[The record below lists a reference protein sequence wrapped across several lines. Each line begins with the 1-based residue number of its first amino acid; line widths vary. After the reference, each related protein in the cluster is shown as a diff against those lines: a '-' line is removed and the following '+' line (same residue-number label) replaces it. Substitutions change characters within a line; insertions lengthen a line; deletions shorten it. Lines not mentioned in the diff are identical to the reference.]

1 MSDRNIRF
9 TITAVDRFSSTM
21 SRLGTSMASI
31 RASTSLMSNAM
42 TTSSTRM
49 SSSMT
54 GVAGA
59 AAVVS
64 EGLTRTS
71 RSAQTASRSGQ
82 SIMESMNKASGALK
96 ATGTAASVFGGI
108 MTLGIGS
115 VVKTT
120 ADFESAMSRVGALS
134 GATGKQLES
143 MTQTAEHLGATTAF
157 TATQAAEGMQ
167 FLAMAGYK
175 TNDIIAAMPGVLATA
190 AAGQLDLATTADI
203 TSNILTGFG
212 LKAKETARVADVL
225 AKTFTSSN
233 TSMEMIGYT
242 MKYVAPIASAAGQ
255 SLESVAAAAGIL
267 GDAGIQGT
275 QAGTSLR
282 RMLTR
287 LAAPPK
293 AAREELHDLGITI
306 EDAKGKMKPLA
317 QIIGELTEATKDMSE
332 ADRLAAVSRISGVE
346 ASSAMLA
353 LMKAGQGKIEAFTK
367 ELENSG
373 GTAEEIA
380 KKQLENL
387 KGQLIILKSALQGA
401 ALAIGNELLPAL
413 KVIASG
419 LQFLVDEFNKLPKPA
434 KTVIAVLSA
443 LLAVVATLIGPFLFF
458 VGMIPGII
466 EGFALMKLFA
476 LKLAPALL
484 PIVGVTAAVIAGLT
498 ALGAAIY
505 LTYKHFDTIKKKA
518 SEFATIAGQKVT
530 PVLKT
535 TSSLFKGIAETL
547 TGDFTKG
554 SIALHNLLPQSVA
567 NVIVKGLASIR
578 SGFEDVKK
586 AITDAFN
593 GDFSGLAQF
602 IPNIIGMLLGGI
614 PGLIVAGSKFLPA
627 IAQGI
632 EQNMPTILEKATE
645 IINSLVNG
653 VTTNLPRILQA
664 GLEMITGLL
673 EGFTQALPNIVEKV
687 IQVVDTIIQTL
698 TTMIPAILAAG
709 VLIITSL
716 IEGIVSALPT
726 IIETATTVLS
736 TLINTVVTLLPT
748 IIEAGI
754 QVLTSLI
761 SGLIQALPML
771 VEATIQLITMLIQT
785 IIQNLP
791 TIIEAGIKIL
801 TSLID
806 GIISILPQLI
816 EMAIYLIVAV
826 ATALIENLPKIIDAG
841 IKLLLALID
850 GIIKMLPTL
859 IEAAL
864 KLIVALAG
872 ALIQNLPRIIEAGI
886 RILLALID
894 GIIQI
899 LPQLLQMGLE
909 LVVKLGQT
917 ILDNKEELF
926 KAGAD
931 LIRGLWDGI
940 NSMKDWIGQ
949 KVGGFV
955 DSLTGNFKSLL
966 GIHSPSRVFRDEIG
980 KFLPMGLAVGIER
993 NIGAVR
999 AAADEM
1005 ANAAM
1010 VDMSGY
1016 SYSPDVAIAH
1026 STPSGLSS
1034 TLSSAVSGTID
1045 VNSRDDMIAAAIN
1058 RLEQSLDGMTIE
1070 MDGERVGQL
1079 VRPHVNEGNAVDALV
1094 RRYFD

>member
-59 AAVVS
+59 AAVAS

-82 SIMESMNKASGALK
+82 SVMNSMEKASGALK
-96 ATGTAASVFGGI
+96 AAGAAVTGFGGA
-108 MTLGIGS
+108 MALGLGMA
-115 VVKTT
+115 VKTT

-175 TNDIIAAMPGVLATA
+175 TNDIIAAMPGLLATA
-190 AAGQLDLATTADI
+190 AAGQTDLATTADI
-203 TSNILTGFG
+203 TSNILSGFG
-212 LKAKETARVADVL
+212 LQAEETARVADVL
-225 AKTFTSSN
+225 TKAFTNSN
-233 TSMEMIGYT
+233 TDLEMLGYT
-242 MKYVAPIASAAGQ
+242 MKYVAPIAHASGQ
-255 SLESVAAAAGIL
+255 SLESVAAAAGLL
-267 GDAGIQGT
+267 GNAGIQGT

-287 LAAPPK
+287 LAGPPK
-293 AAREELHDLGITI
+293 AAREELHDLGVTV
-306 EDAKGKMKPLA
+306 EDAKGNMKPLA
-317 QIIGELTEATKDMSE
+317 QIIGELAEATKDMGE
-332 ADRLAAVSRISGVE
+332 ADRLAAISRISGVE

-353 LMKAGQGKIEAFTK
+353 LMDAGQGKIEAFTK

-380 KKQLENL
+380 KKQLDNL
-387 KGQLIILKSALQGA
+387 KGQLIILKSALEGA
-401 ALAIGNELLPAL
+401 AIAIGTALLPAL
-413 KVIASG
+413 KLITKG
-419 LQFLVDEFNKLPKPA
+419 LQFLVDKFNSLPKPVKSTIA
-434 KTVIAVLSA
+434 ILGAMATVLA
-443 LLAVVATLIGPFLFF
+443 LVTGPLLIL
-458 VGMIPGII
+458 VGMLPGII
-466 EGFALMKLFA
+466 TGFGLIAEFGALV
-476 LKLAPALL
+476 APALL
-484 PIVGVTAAVIAGLT
+484 PIAGVTAAVIAGLT

-518 SEFATIAGQKVT
+518 SEFTAIAGQKVT

-535 TSSLFKGIAETL
+535 ISSLFKGIAETL
-547 TGDFTKG
+547 TGDFTQG

-578 SGFEDVKK
+578 SGFDDLKK

-593 GDFSGLAQF
+593 GDYSGIAEF
-602 IPNIIGMLLGGI
+602 IPNIIGILVGGI

-645 IINSLVNG
+645 IVNSLVNG
-653 VTTNLPRILQA
+653 VTANLPRILQA
-664 GLEMITGLL
+664 GLEMITELL

-687 IQVVDTIIQTL
+687 TQVVDTIIQTI
-698 TTMIPAILAAG
+698 TTMIPVILATG
-709 VLIITSL
+709 VMILTSL

-726 IIETATTVLS
+726 IIEAATTVLS
-736 TLINTVVTLLPT
+736 TLINTVVTLLPM

-754 QVLTSLI
+754 QILTSLI

-791 TIIEAGIKIL
+791 TIIEAGIQIL
-801 TSLID
+801 ISLIN
-806 GIISILPQLI
+806 GIVSILPKLI

-872 ALIQNLPRIIEAGI
+872 ALIQNLPRIIEAGV

-1016 SYSPDVAIAH
+1016 SYDPAVALNTGGVRSIRRSFEA
-1026 STPSGLSS
+1026 SMTAGLDSQKQQQPIIVENVLVVDS
-1034 TLSSAVSGTID
+1034 EELGRMTESAVSAEQGQKITIQNYMRGD
-1045 VNSRDDMIAAAIN
+1045 
-1058 RLEQSLDGMTIE
+1058 
-1070 MDGERVGQL
+1070 
-1079 VRPHVNEGNAVDALV
+1079 
-1094 RRYFD
+1094 

>member
-59 AAVVS
+59 AAVAS

-82 SIMESMNKASGALK
+82 SVMNSMEKASGALK
-96 ATGTAASVFGGI
+96 AAGVAVTGFGGA
-108 MTLGIGS
+108 MALGLGMA
-115 VVKTT
+115 VKTT

-134 GATGKQLES
+134 GATGKQLNS
-143 MTQTAEHLGATTAF
+143 LTQTAEHLGATTAF

-175 TNDIIAAMPGVLATA
+175 TNDIIAAMPGLLATA
-190 AAGQLDLATTADI
+190 AAGQTDLATTADI
-203 TSNILTGFG
+203 TSNILSGFG
-212 LKAKETARVADVL
+212 LQAKETARVADVL
-225 AKTFTSSN
+225 TKTFTNSN
-233 TSMEMIGYT
+233 TDLEMLGYT
-242 MKYVAPIASAAGQ
+242 MKYVAPIAHASGQ
-255 SLESVAAAAGIL
+255 SLESVAAAAGLL
-267 GDAGIQGT
+267 GNAGIQGT

-287 LAAPPK
+287 LAGPPK
-293 AAREELHDLGITI
+293 AAREELHDLGVTV
-306 EDAKGKMKPLA
+306 EDAKGNMKPLA
-317 QIIGELTEATKDMSE
+317 QIIGELAEATKDMGE
-332 ADRLAAVSRISGVE
+332 ADRLAAISRISGVE

-353 LMKAGQGKIEAFTK
+353 LMDAGQGKIEAFTK

-387 KGQLIILKSALQGA
+387 KGQLTYLKSALEGA
-401 ALAIGNELLPAL
+401 AIAIGTALLPAL
-413 KVIASG
+413 KLIVKA
-419 LQFLVDEFNKLPKPA
+419 LQFLVDTFNSLPQPVKS
-434 KTVIAVLSA
+434 AVAALSA
-443 LLAVVATLIGPFLFF
+443 LLAVAAVLIGPFLFF
-458 VGMIPGII
+458 VGMIPGIV

-484 PIVGVTAAVIAGLT
+484 PIVGASAAVIAGLT

-518 SEFATIAGQKVT
+518 SEFTAIAGQKVT

-535 TSSLFKGIAETL
+535 ISSLFKGIAETL
-547 TGDFTKG
+547 TGDFTQG
-554 SIALHNLLPQSVA
+554 SIAIHNLLPQSVA

-578 SGFEDVKK
+578 SGFDDLKK

-593 GDFSGLAQF
+593 GDYSGIAEF
-602 IPNIIGMLLGGI
+602 IPNIIGILVGGI

-645 IINSLVNG
+645 IVNSLVNG
-653 VTTNLPRILQA
+653 VTANLPRILQA

-687 IQVVDTIIQTL
+687 TQVVDTIIQTI
-698 TTMIPAILAAG
+698 TTMIPVILATG
-709 VLIITSL
+709 VMILTSL

-726 IIETATTVLS
+726 IIEAATTVLS
-736 TLINTVVTLLPT
+736 TLINTVVTLLPM

-754 QVLTSLI
+754 QILTSLI

-791 TIIEAGIKIL
+791 TIIEAGIQIL
-801 TSLID
+801 ISLIN
-806 GIISILPQLI
+806 GIVSILPKLI

-872 ALIQNLPRIIEAGI
+872 ALIQNLPRIIEAGV

-1010 VDMSGY
+1010 FDIQDY
-1016 SYSPDVAIAH
+1016 SY
-1026 STPSGLSS
+1026 
-1034 TLSSAVSGTID
+1034 D
-1045 VNSRDDMIAAAIN
+1045 VNVGYNRNNNPMNIPRDSYALGSSDGAPINITLNYSGSGSREDA
-1058 RLEQSLDGMTIE
+1058 EE
-1070 MDGERVGQL
+1070 MYSIIQRKF
-1079 VRPHVNEGNAVDALV
+1079 NEDFRIQQRISGVKGGV
-1094 RRYFD
+1094 

>member
-59 AAVVS
+59 AAVAS

-71 RSAQTASRSGQ
+71 RSAQTASRSGR
-82 SIMESMNKASGALK
+82 SVMESMDKASGALK
-96 ATGTAASVFGGI
+96 AAGVAVTGFGGA
-108 MTLGIGS
+108 MALGLGMA
-115 VVKTT
+115 VKTT

-134 GATGKQLES
+134 GATGKQLNS
-143 MTQTAEHLGATTAF
+143 LTQTAEHLGATTAF

-175 TNDIIAAMPGVLATA
+175 TNDIIAAMPGLLATA
-190 AAGQLDLATTADI
+190 AAGQTDLATTADI
-203 TSNILTGFG
+203 TSNILSGFG
-212 LKAKETARVADVL
+212 LQAEETARVADVL
-225 AKTFTSSN
+225 TKAFTNSN
-233 TSMEMIGYT
+233 TDLEMLGYT
-242 MKYVAPIASAAGQ
+242 MKYVAPIAHASGQ
-255 SLESVAAAAGIL
+255 SLESVAAAAGLL
-267 GDAGIQGT
+267 GNAGIQGT

-287 LAAPPK
+287 LAGPPK
-293 AAREELHDLGITI
+293 AAREELHDLGVTV
-306 EDAKGKMKPLA
+306 EDAKGNMKPLA
-317 QIIGELTEATKDMSE
+317 QIIGELAEATKDMGE
-332 ADRLAAVSRISGVE
+332 ADRLAAISRISGVE

-353 LMKAGQGKIEAFTK
+353 LMDAGQGKIEAFTK

-380 KKQLENL
+380 KKQLDNL
-387 KGQLIILKSALQGA
+387 KGQLIILKSALEGA
-401 ALAIGNELLPAL
+401 AIAIGTALLPAL
-413 KVIASG
+413 KLITKG
-419 LQFLVDEFNKLPKPA
+419 LQFLVDKFNSLPKPVKSTIA
-434 KTVIAVLSA
+434 ILGAMATVLA
-443 LLAVVATLIGPFLFF
+443 LVTGPLLIL
-458 VGMIPGII
+458 VGMLPGII
-466 EGFALMKLFA
+466 TGFGLIAEFGSLI
-476 LKLAPALL
+476 APALL

-505 LTYKHFDTIKKKA
+505 LTYKHFDTIKKKS
-518 SEFATIAGQKVT
+518 SEFTAIAGQKVT

-535 TSSLFKGIAETL
+535 ISSLFKGIAETL
-547 TGDFTKG
+547 TGDFTQG

-578 SGFEDVKK
+578 SGFDDLKK

-593 GDFSGLAQF
+593 GDYSGIAEF
-602 IPNIIGMLLGGI
+602 IPNIIGILVGGI

-645 IINSLVNG
+645 IVNSLVNG
-653 VTTNLPRILQA
+653 VTANLPRILQA
-664 GLEMITGLL
+664 GLEMITELL

-687 IQVVDTIIQTL
+687 TQVVDTIIQTI
-698 TTMIPAILAAG
+698 TTMIPVILATG
-709 VLIITSL
+709 VMILTSL

-726 IIETATTVLS
+726 IIEAATTVLS
-736 TLINTVVTLLPT
+736 TLINTVVTLLPM

-754 QVLTSLI
+754 QILTSLI

-791 TIIEAGIKIL
+791 TIIEAGIQIL
-801 TSLID
+801 ISLIN
-806 GIISILPQLI
+806 GIVSILPKLI

-872 ALIQNLPRIIEAGI
+872 ALIQNLPRIIEAGV

-1016 SYSPDVAIAH
+1016 SYDPAVALNTGGVRSIRRSFEA
-1026 STPSGLSS
+1026 SMTAGLDSQKQQQPIIVENVLVVDS
-1034 TLSSAVSGTID
+1034 EELGRMTESAVSAEQGQKITIQNYMRGD
-1045 VNSRDDMIAAAIN
+1045 
-1058 RLEQSLDGMTIE
+1058 
-1070 MDGERVGQL
+1070 
-1079 VRPHVNEGNAVDALV
+1079 
-1094 RRYFD
+1094 

>member
-59 AAVVS
+59 AAVAS

-108 MTLGIGS
+108 MTLGLGS

-167 FLAMAGYK
+167 YLAMAGYK
-175 TNDIIAAMPGVLATA
+175 TNEIIAAMPGLLATA
-190 AAGQLDLATTADI
+190 AAGQTDLATTADI
-203 TSNILTGFG
+203 TSNILSGFG
-212 LKAKETARVADVL
+212 LQAKETARVADVL
-225 AKTFTSSN
+225 TKTFTNSN
-233 TSMEMIGYT
+233 TDLEMLGYT
-242 MKYVAPIASAAGQ
+242 MKYVAPIAHASGQ
-255 SLESVAAAAGIL
+255 SLESVAAAAGLL
-267 GDAGIQGT
+267 GNAGIQGT

-287 LAAPPK
+287 LAGPPK
-293 AAREELHDLGITI
+293 AAREELHDLGVTV
-306 EDAKGKMKPLA
+306 EDAKGNMKPLA
-317 QIIGELTEATKDMSE
+317 QIIGELAEATKDMGE
-332 ADRLAAVSRISGVE
+332 ADRLAAISRISGVE
-346 ASSAMLA
+346 ASSAMLE
-353 LMKAGQGKIEAFTK
+353 LMKAGQGEIEKFTN

-484 PIVGVTAAVIAGLT
+484 PIVGTTAAVIAGLV

-518 SEFATIAGQKVT
+518 SDFAIIISQMLT
-530 PVLKT
+530 PAIKT
-535 TSSLFKGIAETL
+535 MSSLFKGVAETL

-602 IPNIIGMLLGGI
+602 IPNIIGILVGGI

-645 IINSLVNG
+645 IVNSLVNG

-673 EGFTQALPNIVEKV
+673 EGFTQALPNIVAQTTQ
-687 IQVVDTIIQTL
+687 IITTIIQTI
-698 TTMIPAILAAG
+698 TTMIPVILAAG
-709 VLIITSL
+709 VMILTSL

-726 IIETATTVLS
+726 IIEAATTVLS
-736 TLINTVVTLLPT
+736 TLINTVVTLLPM

-754 QVLTSLI
+754 QILTSLI
-761 SGLIQALPML
+761 SGLVEALPML
-771 VEATIQLITMLIQT
+771 VEAAIQLITMLIQT
-785 IIQNLP
+785 IIENLP
-791 TIIEAGIKIL
+791 MIIEAGIQIL
-801 TSLID
+801 ISLIN
-806 GIISILPQLI
+806 GIVSILPQLI

-850 GIIKMLPTL
+850 GLIQMLPTL
-859 IEAAL
+859 VEAAL

-872 ALIQNLPRIIEAGI
+872 ALIENLPKIIDAGV
-886 RILLALID
+886 RILLALIE

-899 LPQLLQMGLE
+899 LPQLLQIGLE
-909 LVVKLGQT
+909 LVMQLGQS
-917 ILDNKEELF
+917 ILDNKEEMF
-926 KAGAD
+926 SAGAD

-940 NSMKDWIGQ
+940 SSMKDWIGE
-949 KVGGFV
+949 KIGGFV
-955 DSLTGNFKSLL
+955 DGVTSNFKSLL

-993 NIGAVR
+993 NIGVVK
-999 AAADEM
+999 AAANEM

-1016 SYSPDVAIAH
+1016 SYSPDVALNTGGVRSIRRSFEA
-1026 STPSGLSS
+1026 SMTAGLDSQKQQQPIIVENVLVVDS
-1034 TLSSAVSGTID
+1034 EELGRMTENAVSAEQGQKITIQNYMRGD
-1045 VNSRDDMIAAAIN
+1045 
-1058 RLEQSLDGMTIE
+1058 
-1070 MDGERVGQL
+1070 
-1079 VRPHVNEGNAVDALV
+1079 
-1094 RRYFD
+1094 

>member
-1 MSDRNIRF
+1 
-9 TITAVDRFSSTM
+9 
-21 SRLGTSMASI
+21 MA
-31 RASTSLMSNAM
+31 
-42 TTSSTRM
+42 
-49 SSSMT
+49 
-54 GVAGA
+54 
-59 AAVVS
+59 
-64 EGLTRTS
+64 
-71 RSAQTASRSGQ
+71 
-82 SIMESMNKASGALK
+82 
-96 ATGTAASVFGGI
+96 
-108 MTLGIGS
+108 
-115 VVKTT
+115 VKTT

-175 TNDIIAAMPGVLATA
+175 TNDIIAAMPGLLATA
-190 AAGQLDLATTADI
+190 AAGQTDLATTADI
-203 TSNILTGFG
+203 TSNILSGFG
-212 LKAKETARVADVL
+212 LQAEETARVADVL
-225 AKTFTSSN
+225 TKAFTNSN
-233 TSMEMIGYT
+233 TDLEMLGYT
-242 MKYVAPIASAAGQ
+242 MKYVAPIAHASGQ
-255 SLESVAAAAGIL
+255 SLESVAAAAGLL
-267 GDAGIQGT
+267 GNAGIQGT

-287 LAAPPK
+287 LAGPPK
-293 AAREELHDLGITI
+293 AAREELHDLGVTV
-306 EDAKGKMKPLA
+306 EDAKGNMKPLA
-317 QIIGELTEATKDMSE
+317 QIIGELAEATKDMGE
-332 ADRLAAVSRISGVE
+332 ADRLAAISRISGVE

-353 LMKAGQGKIEAFTK
+353 LMDAGQGKIEAFTK

-380 KKQLENL
+380 KKQLDNL
-387 KGQLIILKSALQGA
+387 KGQLIILKSALEGA
-401 ALAIGNELLPAL
+401 AIAIGTALLPAL
-413 KVIASG
+413 KLITKG
-419 LQFLVDEFNKLPKPA
+419 LQFLVDKFNSLPKPVKSTIA
-434 KTVIAVLSA
+434 ILGAMATVLA
-443 LLAVVATLIGPFLFF
+443 LVTGPLLIL
-458 VGMIPGII
+458 VGMLPGII
-466 EGFALMKLFA
+466 TGFGLIAEFGALV
-476 LKLAPALL
+476 APALL
-484 PIVGVTAAVIAGLT
+484 PIAGVTAAVIAGLT

-518 SEFATIAGQKVT
+518 SEFTAIAGQKVT

-535 TSSLFKGIAETL
+535 ISSLFKGIAETL
-547 TGDFTKG
+547 TGDFTQG

-578 SGFEDVKK
+578 SGFDDLKK

-593 GDFSGLAQF
+593 GDYSGIAEF
-602 IPNIIGMLLGGI
+602 IPNIIGILVGGI

-645 IINSLVNG
+645 IVNSLVNG
-653 VTTNLPRILQA
+653 VTANLPRILQA
-664 GLEMITGLL
+664 GLEMITELL

-687 IQVVDTIIQTL
+687 TQVVDTIIQTI
-698 TTMIPAILAAG
+698 TTMIPVILATG
-709 VLIITSL
+709 VMILTSL

-726 IIETATTVLS
+726 IIEAATTVLS
-736 TLINTVVTLLPT
+736 TLINTVVTLLPM

-754 QVLTSLI
+754 QILTSLI

-791 TIIEAGIKIL
+791 TIIEAGIQIL
-801 TSLID
+801 ISLIN
-806 GIISILPQLI
+806 GIVSILPKLI

-872 ALIQNLPRIIEAGI
+872 ALIQNLPRIIEAGV

-1016 SYSPDVAIAH
+1016 SYDPAVALNTGGVRSIRRSFEA
-1026 STPSGLSS
+1026 SMTAGLDSQKQQQPIIVENVLVVDS
-1034 TLSSAVSGTID
+1034 EELGRMTESAVSAEQGQKITIQNYMRGD
-1045 VNSRDDMIAAAIN
+1045 
-1058 RLEQSLDGMTIE
+1058 
-1070 MDGERVGQL
+1070 
-1079 VRPHVNEGNAVDALV
+1079 
-1094 RRYFD
+1094 

>member
-59 AAVVS
+59 AAVAS

-82 SIMESMNKASGALK
+82 SVMNSMEKASGALK
-96 ATGTAASVFGGI
+96 AAGAAVTGFGGA
-108 MTLGIGS
+108 MALGLGMA
-115 VVKTT
+115 VKTT

-134 GATGKQLES
+134 GATGKQLNS
-143 MTQTAEHLGATTAF
+143 LTQTAEHLGATTAF

-175 TNDIIAAMPGVLATA
+175 TNDIIAAMPGLLATA
-190 AAGQLDLATTADI
+190 AAGQTDLATTADI
-203 TSNILTGFG
+203 TSNILSGFG
-212 LKAKETARVADVL
+212 LQAEETARVADVL
-225 AKTFTSSN
+225 TKAFTNSN
-233 TSMEMIGYT
+233 TDLEMLGYT
-242 MKYVAPIASAAGQ
+242 MKYVAPIAHASGQ
-255 SLESVAAAAGIL
+255 SLESVAAAAGLL
-267 GDAGIQGT
+267 GNAGIQGT

-287 LAAPPK
+287 LAGPPK
-293 AAREELHDLGITI
+293 AAREELHDLGVTV
-306 EDAKGKMKPLA
+306 EDAKGNMKPLA
-317 QIIGELTEATKDMSE
+317 QIIGELAEATKDMGE
-332 ADRLAAVSRISGVE
+332 ADRLAAISRISGVE

-353 LMKAGQGKIEAFTK
+353 LMDAGQGKIEAFTK

-380 KKQLENL
+380 KKQLDNL
-387 KGQLIILKSALQGA
+387 KGQLIILKSALEGA
-401 ALAIGNELLPAL
+401 AIAIGTALLPAL
-413 KVIASG
+413 KLIVKAI
-419 LQFLVDEFNKLPKPA
+419 QFLVDTFNSLPQPVKSA
-434 KTVIAVLSA
+434 IAIFGAMATVLA
-443 LLAVVATLIGPFLFF
+443 LVTGPLLIL
-458 VGMIPGII
+458 VGMLPGII
-466 EGFALMKLFA
+466 TGFGLIAEFGSLI
-476 LKLAPALL
+476 APALL

-535 TSSLFKGIAETL
+535 ISSLFKGIAETL
-547 TGDFTKG
+547 TGDFTQG

-645 IINSLVNG
+645 IVNSLVNG

-673 EGFTQALPNIVEKV
+673 EGFTQALPDIVEKV
-687 IQVVDTIIQTL
+687 TQVVDTIIQTI
-698 TTMIPAILAAG
+698 TTMIPVILAAG
-709 VLIITSL
+709 VMILTSL

-726 IIETATTVLS
+726 IIEAATTVLT
-736 TLINTVVTLLPT
+736 TLINTVVTLLPM

-754 QVLTSLI
+754 QILTSLI

-791 TIIEAGIKIL
+791 TIIEAGIQIL
-801 TSLID
+801 ISLIN
-806 GIISILPQLI
+806 GIVSILPQLI

-850 GIIKMLPTL
+850 GIIQMLPSL
-859 IEAAL
+859 VEAAL

-872 ALIQNLPRIIEAGI
+872 ALIQNLPRIIEAGV

-1016 SYSPDVAIAH
+1016 SYSPDVALNTGGVRSIRRSFEA
-1026 STPSGLSS
+1026 SMTAGLDSQKQQQPIIVENVLVVDS
-1034 TLSSAVSGTID
+1034 EELGRMTENAVSAEQGQKITIQNYMRGD
-1045 VNSRDDMIAAAIN
+1045 
-1058 RLEQSLDGMTIE
+1058 
-1070 MDGERVGQL
+1070 
-1079 VRPHVNEGNAVDALV
+1079 
-1094 RRYFD
+1094 

>member
-1 MSDRNIRF
+1 
-9 TITAVDRFSSTM
+9 
-21 SRLGTSMASI
+21 
-31 RASTSLMSNAM
+31 
-42 TTSSTRM
+42 
-49 SSSMT
+49 
-54 GVAGA
+54 
-59 AAVVS
+59 
-64 EGLTRTS
+64 
-71 RSAQTASRSGQ
+71 
-82 SIMESMNKASGALK
+82 
-96 ATGTAASVFGGI
+96 
-108 MTLGIGS
+108 MTLGLGS

-175 TNDIIAAMPGVLATA
+175 TNEIIAAMPGLLATA
-190 AAGQLDLATTADI
+190 AAGQTDLATTADI
-203 TSNILTGFG
+203 TSNILSGFG
-212 LKAKETARVADVL
+212 LQAKETARVADVL
-225 AKTFTSSN
+225 TKAFTNSN
-233 TSMEMIGYT
+233 TDLEMLGYT
-242 MKYVAPIASAAGQ
+242 MKYVAPIAHASGQ
-255 SLESVAAAAGIL
+255 SLESVAAAAGLL
-267 GDAGIQGT
+267 GNAGIQGT

-287 LAAPPK
+287 LAGPPK
-293 AAREELHDLGITI
+293 AAREELHDLGVTV
-306 EDAKGKMKPLA
+306 EDAKGNMKPLA
-317 QIIGELTEATKDMSE
+317 QIIGELAEATKDMGE
-332 ADRLAAVSRISGVE
+332 ADRLAAISRISGVE

-353 LMKAGQGKIEAFTK
+353 LMDAGQGKIEAFTK

-387 KGQLIILKSALQGA
+387 KGQLTYLKSALEGA
-401 ALAIGNELLPAL
+401 AIAIGTALLPAL
-413 KVIASG
+413 KLIVKA
-419 LQFLVDEFNKLPKPA
+419 LQFLVDTFNSLPQPVKS
-434 KTVIAVLSA
+434 AVAALSA
-443 LLAVVATLIGPFLFF
+443 LLAVAAVLIGPFLFF
-458 VGMIPGII
+458 VGMIPGIV

-484 PIVGVTAAVIAGLT
+484 PIVGASAAVIAGLT

-518 SEFATIAGQKVT
+518 SEFTTIAGQKVT

-535 TSSLFKGIAETL
+535 ISSLFKGIAETL
-547 TGDFTKG
+547 TGDFTQG

-578 SGFEDVKK
+578 SGFDDLKK

-593 GDFSGLAQF
+593 GDYSGIAEF
-602 IPNIIGMLLGGI
+602 IPNIIGILVGGI

-645 IINSLVNG
+645 IVNSLVNG
-653 VTTNLPRILQA
+653 VTANLPRILQA

-687 IQVVDTIIQTL
+687 TQVVDTIIQTI
-698 TTMIPAILAAG
+698 TTMIPVILAAG
-709 VLIITSL
+709 VMILTSL

-726 IIETATTVLS
+726 IIEAATTVLS

-754 QVLTSLI
+754 QILTSLI

-1016 SYSPDVAIAH
+1016 SYDPAVALNTGGVRSIRRSFEA
-1026 STPSGLSS
+1026 SMTAGLDSQKQQQPIIVENVLVVDS
-1034 TLSSAVSGTID
+1034 DELGRMTENAVSAEQGQKITIQNYMRGD
-1045 VNSRDDMIAAAIN
+1045 
-1058 RLEQSLDGMTIE
+1058 
-1070 MDGERVGQL
+1070 
-1079 VRPHVNEGNAVDALV
+1079 
-1094 RRYFD
+1094 

>member
-1 MSDRNIRF
+1 
-9 TITAVDRFSSTM
+9 
-21 SRLGTSMASI
+21 
-31 RASTSLMSNAM
+31 
-42 TTSSTRM
+42 
-49 SSSMT
+49 MT

-59 AAVVS
+59 AAVAS

-82 SIMESMNKASGALK
+82 SVMNSMEKASGALK
-96 ATGTAASVFGGI
+96 AAGAAVTGFGGA
-108 MTLGIGS
+108 MALGLGMA
-115 VVKTT
+115 VKTT

-175 TNDIIAAMPGVLATA
+175 TNDIIAAMPGLLATA
-190 AAGQLDLATTADI
+190 AAGQTDLATTADI
-203 TSNILTGFG
+203 TSNILSGFG
-212 LKAKETARVADVL
+212 LQAEETARVADVL
-225 AKTFTSSN
+225 TKAFTNSN
-233 TSMEMIGYT
+233 TDLEMLGYT
-242 MKYVAPIASAAGQ
+242 MKYVAPIAHASGQ
-255 SLESVAAAAGIL
+255 SLESVAAAAGLL
-267 GDAGIQGT
+267 GNAGIQGT

-287 LAAPPK
+287 LAGPPK
-293 AAREELHDLGITI
+293 AAREELHDLGVTV
-306 EDAKGKMKPLA
+306 EDAKGNMKPLA
-317 QIIGELTEATKDMSE
+317 QIIGELAEATKDMGE
-332 ADRLAAVSRISGVE
+332 ADRLAAISRISGVE

-353 LMKAGQGKIEAFTK
+353 LMDAGQGKIEAFTK

-380 KKQLENL
+380 KKQLDNL
-387 KGQLIILKSALQGA
+387 KGQLIILKSALEGA
-401 ALAIGNELLPAL
+401 AIAIGTALLPAL
-413 KVIASG
+413 KLITKG
-419 LQFLVDEFNKLPKPA
+419 LQFLVDKFNSLPKPVKSTIA
-434 KTVIAVLSA
+434 ILGAMATVLA
-443 LLAVVATLIGPFLFF
+443 LVTGPLLIL
-458 VGMIPGII
+458 VGMLPGII
-466 EGFALMKLFA
+466 TGFGLIAEFGALV
-476 LKLAPALL
+476 APALL
-484 PIVGVTAAVIAGLT
+484 PIAGVTAAVIAGLT

-518 SEFATIAGQKVT
+518 SEFTAIAGQKVT

-535 TSSLFKGIAETL
+535 ISSLFKGIAETL
-547 TGDFTKG
+547 TGDFTQG

-578 SGFEDVKK
+578 SGFDDLKK

-593 GDFSGLAQF
+593 GDYSGIAEF
-602 IPNIIGMLLGGI
+602 IPNIIGILVGGI

-645 IINSLVNG
+645 IVNSLVNG
-653 VTTNLPRILQA
+653 VTANLPRILQA
-664 GLEMITGLL
+664 GLEMITELL

-687 IQVVDTIIQTL
+687 TQVVDTIIQTI
-698 TTMIPAILAAG
+698 TTMIPVILATG
-709 VLIITSL
+709 VMILTSL

-726 IIETATTVLS
+726 IIEAATTVLS
-736 TLINTVVTLLPT
+736 TLINTVVTLLPM

-754 QVLTSLI
+754 QILTSLI

-791 TIIEAGIKIL
+791 TIIEAGIQIL
-801 TSLID
+801 ISLIN
-806 GIISILPQLI
+806 GIVSILPKLI

-872 ALIQNLPRIIEAGI
+872 ALIQNLPRIIEAGV

-1016 SYSPDVAIAH
+1016 SYDPAVALNTGGVRSIRRSFEA
-1026 STPSGLSS
+1026 SMTAGLDSQKQQQPIIVENVLVVDS
-1034 TLSSAVSGTID
+1034 EELGRMTESAVSAEQGQKITIQNYMRGD
-1045 VNSRDDMIAAAIN
+1045 
-1058 RLEQSLDGMTIE
+1058 
-1070 MDGERVGQL
+1070 
-1079 VRPHVNEGNAVDALV
+1079 
-1094 RRYFD
+1094 

>member
-1 MSDRNIRF
+1 M
-9 TITAVDRFSSTM
+9 A
-21 SRLGTSMASI
+21 LGLGMA
-31 RASTSLMSNAM
+31 
-42 TTSSTRM
+42 
-49 SSSMT
+49 
-54 GVAGA
+54 
-59 AAVVS
+59 
-64 EGLTRTS
+64 
-71 RSAQTASRSGQ
+71 
-82 SIMESMNKASGALK
+82 
-96 ATGTAASVFGGI
+96 
-108 MTLGIGS
+108 
-115 VVKTT
+115 VKTT

-175 TNDIIAAMPGVLATA
+175 TNDIIAAMPGLLATA
-190 AAGQLDLATTADI
+190 AAGQTDLATTADI
-203 TSNILTGFG
+203 TSNILSGFG
-212 LKAKETARVADVL
+212 LQAEETARVADVL
-225 AKTFTSSN
+225 TKAFTNSN
-233 TSMEMIGYT
+233 TDLEMLGYT
-242 MKYVAPIASAAGQ
+242 MKYVAPIAHASGQ
-255 SLESVAAAAGIL
+255 SLESVAAAAGLL
-267 GDAGIQGT
+267 GNAGIQGT

-287 LAAPPK
+287 LAGPPK
-293 AAREELHDLGITI
+293 AAREELHDLGVTV
-306 EDAKGKMKPLA
+306 EDAKGNMKPLA
-317 QIIGELTEATKDMSE
+317 QIIGELAEATKDMGE
-332 ADRLAAVSRISGVE
+332 ADRLAAISRISGVE

-353 LMKAGQGKIEAFTK
+353 LMDAGQGKIEAFTK

-380 KKQLENL
+380 KKQLDNL
-387 KGQLIILKSALQGA
+387 KGQLIILKSALEGA
-401 ALAIGNELLPAL
+401 AIAIGTALLPAL
-413 KVIASG
+413 KLITKG
-419 LQFLVDEFNKLPKPA
+419 LQFLVDKFNSLPKPVKSTIA
-434 KTVIAVLSA
+434 ILGAMATVLA
-443 LLAVVATLIGPFLFF
+443 LVTGPLLIL
-458 VGMIPGII
+458 VGMLPGII
-466 EGFALMKLFA
+466 TGFGLIAEFGALV
-476 LKLAPALL
+476 APALL
-484 PIVGVTAAVIAGLT
+484 PIAGVTAAVIAGLT

-518 SEFATIAGQKVT
+518 SEFTAIAGQKVT

-535 TSSLFKGIAETL
+535 ISSLFKGIAETL
-547 TGDFTKG
+547 TGDFTQG

-578 SGFEDVKK
+578 SGFDDLKK

-593 GDFSGLAQF
+593 GDYSGIAEF
-602 IPNIIGMLLGGI
+602 IPNIIGILVGGI

-645 IINSLVNG
+645 IVNSLVNG
-653 VTTNLPRILQA
+653 VTANLPRILQA
-664 GLEMITGLL
+664 GLEMITELL

-687 IQVVDTIIQTL
+687 TQVVDTIIQTI
-698 TTMIPAILAAG
+698 TTMIPVILATG
-709 VLIITSL
+709 VMILTSL

-726 IIETATTVLS
+726 IIEAATTVLS
-736 TLINTVVTLLPT
+736 TLINTVVTLLPM

-754 QVLTSLI
+754 QILTSLI

-791 TIIEAGIKIL
+791 TIIEAGIQIL
-801 TSLID
+801 ISLIN
-806 GIISILPQLI
+806 GIVSILPKLI

-872 ALIQNLPRIIEAGI
+872 ALIQNLPRIIEAGV

-1016 SYSPDVAIAH
+1016 SYDPAVALNTGGVRSIRRSFEA
-1026 STPSGLSS
+1026 SMTAGLDSQKQQQPIIVENVLVVDS
-1034 TLSSAVSGTID
+1034 EELGRMTESAVSAEQGQKITIQNYMRGD
-1045 VNSRDDMIAAAIN
+1045 
-1058 RLEQSLDGMTIE
+1058 
-1070 MDGERVGQL
+1070 
-1079 VRPHVNEGNAVDALV
+1079 
-1094 RRYFD
+1094 

>member
-59 AAVVS
+59 AAVAS

-82 SIMESMNKASGALK
+82 SVMNSMEKASGALK
-96 ATGTAASVFGGI
+96 ATGAAVTGFGGA
-108 MTLGIGS
+108 MALGLGMA
-115 VVKTT
+115 VKTT

-175 TNDIIAAMPGVLATA
+175 TNEIIAAMPGLLATA
-190 AAGQLDLATTADI
+190 AAGQTDLATTADI
-203 TSNILTGFG
+203 TSNILSGFG
-212 LKAKETARVADVL
+212 LQAKETARVADVL
-225 AKTFTSSN
+225 TKTFTNSN
-233 TSMEMIGYT
+233 TDLEMLGYT
-242 MKYVAPIASAAGQ
+242 MKYVAPIAHASGQ
-255 SLESVAAAAGIL
+255 SLESVAAAAGLL
-267 GDAGIQGT
+267 GNAGIQGT

-287 LAAPPK
+287 LAGPPK
-293 AAREELHDLGITI
+293 AAREELHDLGVTV
-306 EDAKGKMKPLA
+306 EDAKGNMKPLA
-317 QIIGELTEATKDMSE
+317 QIIGELAEATKDMGE
-332 ADRLAAVSRISGVE
+332 ADRLAAISRISGVE

-353 LMKAGQGKIEAFTK
+353 LMDAGQGKIEAFTK

-387 KGQLIILKSALQGA
+387 KGQLTYLKSALEGA
-401 ALAIGNELLPAL
+401 AIAIGTALLPAL
-413 KVIASG
+413 KVLTAGI
-419 LQFLVDEFNKLPKPA
+419 QFLVNAFNSLPKPV
-434 KTVIAVLSA
+434 KNTIAILSA
-443 LLAVVATLIGPFLFF
+443 LLAVSAVLLGPFLFF
-458 VGMIPGII
+458 IGMIPGIV
-466 EGFALMKLFA
+466 EGFALIKIAA
-476 LKLAPALL
+476 LKLLPALL
-484 PIVGVTAAVIAGLT
+484 PIVGTSAAVIAGLV

-505 LTYKHFDTIKKKA
+505 LTYKHFDTIK
-518 SEFATIAGQKVT
+518 EKVT
-530 PVLKT
+530 GFAEALSGYLKPALKT
-535 TSSLFKGIAETL
+535 ASSLFKGIAETL
-547 TGDFTKG
+547 TGDFTQG

-578 SGFEDVKK
+578 SGFDDLKK

-593 GDFSGLAQF
+593 GDYSGIAEF
-602 IPNIIGMLLGGI
+602 IPNIIGILVGGI

-627 IAQGI
+627 IAEGI

-645 IINSLVNG
+645 IVNSLVNG
-653 VTTNLPRILQA
+653 VTTNLPRILQV

-673 EGFTQALPNIVEKV
+673 EGFTQALPNIVAQTTQ
-687 IQVVDTIIQTL
+687 IITTIIQTI
-698 TTMIPAILAAG
+698 TTMIPVILAAG
-709 VLIITSL
+709 VMILTSL

-726 IIETATTVLS
+726 IIEAATTVLS
-736 TLINTVVTLLPT
+736 TLINTVVTLLPM

-754 QVLTSLI
+754 QILTSLI

-791 TIIEAGIKIL
+791 TIIEAGIQIL
-801 TSLID
+801 ISLIN
-806 GIISILPQLI
+806 GIVSILPKLI

-872 ALIQNLPRIIEAGI
+872 ALIQNLPRIIEAGV

-1010 VDMSGY
+1010 FDIQDY
-1016 SYSPDVAIAH
+1016 SY
-1026 STPSGLSS
+1026 
-1034 TLSSAVSGTID
+1034 D
-1045 VNSRDDMIAAAIN
+1045 VNVGYNRNNNPMNIPRDSYALGSSDGAPINITLNYSGSGSREDA
-1058 RLEQSLDGMTIE
+1058 EE
-1070 MDGERVGQL
+1070 MYSIIQRKF
-1079 VRPHVNEGNAVDALV
+1079 NEDFRIQQRISGVKGGV
-1094 RRYFD
+1094 

>member
-59 AAVVS
+59 AAVAS

-82 SIMESMNKASGALK
+82 SIMESMDKASGALK
-96 ATGTAASVFGGI
+96 ATGVAVTGFGGA
-108 MTLGIGS
+108 MALGLGMA
-115 VVKTT
+115 VKTT

-134 GATGKQLES
+134 GATGKQLNS
-143 MTQTAEHLGATTAF
+143 LTQTAEHLGATTAF

-175 TNDIIAAMPGVLATA
+175 TNDIIAAMPGLLATA
-190 AAGQLDLATTADI
+190 AAGQTDLATTADI
-203 TSNILTGFG
+203 TSNILSGFG
-212 LKAKETARVADVL
+212 LQAEETARVADVL
-225 AKTFTSSN
+225 TKAFTNSN
-233 TSMEMIGYT
+233 TDLEMLGYT
-242 MKYVAPIASAAGQ
+242 MKYVAPIAHASGQ
-255 SLESVAAAAGIL
+255 SLESVAAAAGLL
-267 GDAGIQGT
+267 GNAGIQGT

-287 LAAPPK
+287 LAGPPK
-293 AAREELHDLGITI
+293 AAREELHDLGVTV
-306 EDAKGKMKPLA
+306 EDAKGNMKPLA
-317 QIIGELTEATKDMSE
+317 QIIGELAEATKDMGE
-332 ADRLAAVSRISGVE
+332 ADRLAAISRISGVE

-353 LMKAGQGKIEAFTK
+353 LMDAGQGKIEAFTK

-380 KKQLENL
+380 KKQLDNL
-387 KGQLIILKSALQGA
+387 KGQLIILKSALEGA
-401 ALAIGNELLPAL
+401 AIAIGTALLPAL
-413 KVIASG
+413 KLITKG
-419 LQFLVDEFNKLPKPA
+419 LQFLVDKFNSLPKPVKSTIA
-434 KTVIAVLSA
+434 ILGAMATVLA
-443 LLAVVATLIGPFLFF
+443 LVTGPLLIL
-458 VGMIPGII
+458 VGMLPGII
-466 EGFALMKLFA
+466 TGFGLIAEFGALV
-476 LKLAPALL
+476 APALL

-518 SEFATIAGQKVT
+518 SEFTTIAGQKVT

-535 TSSLFKGIAETL
+535 ISSLFKGIAETL
-547 TGDFTKG
+547 TGDFTQG

-578 SGFEDVKK
+578 SGFDDLKK

-593 GDFSGLAQF
+593 GDYSGIAEF
-602 IPNIIGMLLGGI
+602 IPNIIGILVGGI

-645 IINSLVNG
+645 IVNSLVNG
-653 VTTNLPRILQA
+653 VTANLPRILQA

-673 EGFTQALPNIVEKV
+673 EGFTQALPNIVAQTTQIV
-687 IQVVDTIIQTL
+687 TTIIQTI
-698 TTMIPAILAAG
+698 TTMIPVILAAG
-709 VLIITSL
+709 VMILTSL
-716 IEGIVSALPT
+716 IEGVVSALPT
-726 IIETATTVLS
+726 IIEAATTVLS
-736 TLINTVVTLLPT
+736 TLINTVVTLLPM

-754 QVLTSLI
+754 QILTSLI

-791 TIIEAGIKIL
+791 TIIEAGIQIL
-801 TSLID
+801 ISLIN
-806 GIISILPQLI
+806 GIVSILPQLI

-850 GIIKMLPTL
+850 GIIQMLPSL
-859 IEAAL
+859 VEAAL

-872 ALIQNLPRIIEAGI
+872 ALIQNLPRIIEAGV

-1016 SYSPDVAIAH
+1016 SYSPDVALNTGGVRSIRRSFEA
-1026 STPSGLSS
+1026 SMTAGLDSQKQQQPIIVENVLVVDS
-1034 TLSSAVSGTID
+1034 EELGRMTESAVSAEQGQKITIQNYMRGD
-1045 VNSRDDMIAAAIN
+1045 
-1058 RLEQSLDGMTIE
+1058 
-1070 MDGERVGQL
+1070 
-1079 VRPHVNEGNAVDALV
+1079 
-1094 RRYFD
+1094 

>member
-59 AAVVS
+59 AAVAS

-82 SIMESMNKASGALK
+82 SVMNSMEKASGALK
-96 ATGTAASVFGGI
+96 AAGAAVTGFGGA
-108 MTLGIGS
+108 MALGLGMA
-115 VVKTT
+115 VKTT

-175 TNDIIAAMPGVLATA
+175 TNDIIAAMPGLLATA
-190 AAGQLDLATTADI
+190 AAGQTDLATTADI
-203 TSNILTGFG
+203 TSNILSGFG
-212 LKAKETARVADVL
+212 LQAEETARVADVL
-225 AKTFTSSN
+225 TKAFTNSN
-233 TSMEMIGYT
+233 TDLEMLGYT
-242 MKYVAPIASAAGQ
+242 MKYVAPIAHASGQ
-255 SLESVAAAAGIL
+255 SLESVAAAAGLL
-267 GDAGIQGT
+267 GNAGIQGT

-287 LAAPPK
+287 LAGPPK
-293 AAREELHDLGITI
+293 AAREELHDLGVTV
-306 EDAKGKMKPLA
+306 EDAKGNMKPLA
-317 QIIGELTEATKDMSE
+317 QIIGELAEATKDMGE
-332 ADRLAAVSRISGVE
+332 ADRLAAISRISGVE

-353 LMKAGQGKIEAFTK
+353 LMDAGQGKIEAFTK

-380 KKQLENL
+380 KKQLDNL
-387 KGQLIILKSALQGA
+387 KGQLIILKSALEGA
-401 ALAIGNELLPAL
+401 AIAIGTALLPAL
-413 KVIASG
+413 KLITKG
-419 LQFLVDEFNKLPKPA
+419 LQFLVDKFNSLPKPVKSTIA
-434 KTVIAVLSA
+434 ILGAMATVLA
-443 LLAVVATLIGPFLFF
+443 LVTGPLLIL
-458 VGMIPGII
+458 VGMLPGII
-466 EGFALMKLFA
+466 TGFGLIAEFGALV
-476 LKLAPALL
+476 APALL
-484 PIVGVTAAVIAGLT
+484 PIAGVTAAVMAGLT

-578 SGFEDVKK
+578 SGFDDLKK

-593 GDFSGLAQF
+593 GDYSGIAEF
-602 IPNIIGMLLGGI
+602 IPNIIGILVGGI

-645 IINSLVNG
+645 IVNSLVNG

-664 GLEMITGLL
+664 GLEMMTGLL

-687 IQVVDTIIQTL
+687 TQVVDTIIQTL

-754 QVLTSLI
+754 QILTSLI

-850 GIIKMLPTL
+850 GIIKMLPAL

-872 ALIQNLPRIIEAGI
+872 ALIQNLPRIIEAGV

-1016 SYSPDVAIAH
+1016 SYDPAVALNTGGVRSIRRSFEA
-1026 STPSGLSS
+1026 SMTAGLDSQKQQQPIIVES
-1034 TLSSAVSGTID
+1034 VFVVDSEEIGRMTESAVSAEQGKKITIK
-1045 VNSRDDMIAAAIN
+1045 NYMR
-1058 RLEQSLDGMTIE
+1058 G
-1070 MDGERVGQL
+1070 
-1079 VRPHVNEGNAVDALV
+1079 
-1094 RRYFD
+1094 

>member
-59 AAVVS
+59 AAVAS

-82 SIMESMNKASGALK
+82 SVMNSMEKASGALK
-96 ATGTAASVFGGI
+96 AAGVAVTGFGGA
-108 MTLGIGS
+108 MALGLGMA
-115 VVKTT
+115 VKTT

-175 TNDIIAAMPGVLATA
+175 TNDIIAAMPGLLATA
-190 AAGQLDLATTADI
+190 AAGQTDLATTADI
-203 TSNILTGFG
+203 TSNILSGFG
-212 LKAKETARVADVL
+212 LQAEETARVADVL
-225 AKTFTSSN
+225 TKAFTNSN
-233 TSMEMIGYT
+233 TDLEMLGYT
-242 MKYVAPIASAAGQ
+242 MKYVAPIAHASGQ
-255 SLESVAAAAGIL
+255 SLESVAAAAGLL
-267 GDAGIQGT
+267 GNAGIQGT

-287 LAAPPK
+287 LAGPPK
-293 AAREELHDLGITI
+293 AAREELHDLGVTV
-306 EDAKGKMKPLA
+306 EDAKGNMKPLA
-317 QIIGELTEATKDMSE
+317 QIIGELAEATKDMGE
-332 ADRLAAVSRISGVE
+332 ADRLAAISRISGVE

-353 LMKAGQGKIEAFTK
+353 LMDAGQGKIEAFTK

-380 KKQLENL
+380 KKQLDNL
-387 KGQLIILKSALQGA
+387 KGQLIILKSALEGA
-401 ALAIGNELLPAL
+401 AIAIGTALLPAL
-413 KVIASG
+413 KLITKG
-419 LQFLVDEFNKLPKPA
+419 LQFLVDKFNSLPKPVKSTIA
-434 KTVIAVLSA
+434 ILGAMATVLA
-443 LLAVVATLIGPFLFF
+443 LVTGPLLIL
-458 VGMIPGII
+458 VGMLPGII
-466 EGFALMKLFA
+466 TGFGLIAEFGALV
-476 LKLAPALL
+476 APALL
-484 PIVGVTAAVIAGLT
+484 PIAGVTAAVMAGLT

-567 NVIVKGLASIR
+567 NGIVKGLASIR
-578 SGFEDVKK
+578 SGFDDLKK

-593 GDFSGLAQF
+593 GDYSGIAEF
-602 IPNIIGMLLGGI
+602 IPNIIGILVGGI

-645 IINSLVNG
+645 IVNSLVNG

-664 GLEMITGLL
+664 GLEMMTGLL

-687 IQVVDTIIQTL
+687 TQVVDTIIQTL

-754 QVLTSLI
+754 QILTSLI

-872 ALIQNLPRIIEAGI
+872 ALIQNLPRIIEAGV

-1016 SYSPDVAIAH
+1016 SYDPAVALNTGGVRSIRRSFETSMTA
-1026 STPSGLSS
+1026 GLDSQKQQQPIIVENVLVVDS
-1034 TLSSAVSGTID
+1034 EELGRMTESAVSAEQGQKITIQNYMRGD
-1045 VNSRDDMIAAAIN
+1045 
-1058 RLEQSLDGMTIE
+1058 
-1070 MDGERVGQL
+1070 
-1079 VRPHVNEGNAVDALV
+1079 
-1094 RRYFD
+1094 

>member
-59 AAVVS
+59 AAVAS

-82 SIMESMNKASGALK
+82 SVMNSMEKASGALK
-96 ATGTAASVFGGI
+96 AAGAAVTGFGGA
-108 MTLGIGS
+108 MALGLGMA
-115 VVKTT
+115 VKTT

-175 TNDIIAAMPGVLATA
+175 TNDIIAAMPGLLATA
-190 AAGQLDLATTADI
+190 AAGQTDLATTADI
-203 TSNILTGFG
+203 TSNILSGFG
-212 LKAKETARVADVL
+212 LQAEETARVADVL
-225 AKTFTSSN
+225 TKAFTNSN
-233 TSMEMIGYT
+233 TDLEMLGYT
-242 MKYVAPIASAAGQ
+242 MKYVAPIAHASGQ
-255 SLESVAAAAGIL
+255 SLESVAAAAGLL
-267 GDAGIQGT
+267 GNAGIQGT

-287 LAAPPK
+287 LAGPPK
-293 AAREELHDLGITI
+293 AAREELHDLGVTV
-306 EDAKGKMKPLA
+306 EDAKGNMKPLA
-317 QIIGELTEATKDMSE
+317 QIIGELAEATKDMGE
-332 ADRLAAVSRISGVE
+332 ADRLAAISRISGVE

-353 LMKAGQGKIEAFTK
+353 LMDAGQGKIEAFTK

-380 KKQLENL
+380 KKQLDNL
-387 KGQLIILKSALQGA
+387 KGQLIILKSALEGA
-401 ALAIGNELLPAL
+401 AIAIGTALLPAL
-413 KVIASG
+413 KLITKG
-419 LQFLVDEFNKLPKPA
+419 LQFLVDKFNSLPKPV
-434 KTVIAVLSA
+434 KSAVAALSA
-443 LLAVVATLIGPFLFF
+443 LLAVAAVLIGPFLFF
-458 VGMIPGII
+458 VGMIPGIV

-484 PIVGVTAAVIAGLT
+484 PIVGASAAVIAGLT

-518 SEFATIAGQKVT
+518 SEFTTIAGQKVT

-535 TSSLFKGIAETL
+535 ISSLFKGIAETL
-547 TGDFTKG
+547 TGDFTQG

-578 SGFEDVKK
+578 SGFDDLKK

-593 GDFSGLAQF
+593 GDYSGIAEF
-602 IPNIIGMLLGGI
+602 IPNIIGILVGGI

-645 IINSLVNG
+645 IVNSLVNG

-664 GLEMITGLL
+664 GLEMMTGLL

-687 IQVVDTIIQTL
+687 TQVVDTIIQTL

-754 QVLTSLI
+754 QILTSLI

-850 GIIKMLPTL
+850 GIIKMLPAL

-872 ALIQNLPRIIEAGI
+872 ALIQNLPRIIEAGV

-1010 VDMSGY
+1010 FDIQDY
-1016 SYSPDVAIAH
+1016 SYDVDVSYNRNNSPMNIPRDSYAVGGSDGSPINI
-1026 STPSGLSS
+1026 TLNYSG
-1034 TLSSAVSGTID
+1034 SG
-1045 VNSRDDMIAAAIN
+1045 SREDA
-1058 RLEQSLDGMTIE
+1058 EE
-1070 MDGERVGQL
+1070 MYSIIQRKF
-1079 VRPHVNEGNAVDALV
+1079 NEDFRIQQRISGVKGGV
-1094 RRYFD
+1094 

>member
-1 MSDRNIRF
+1 
-9 TITAVDRFSSTM
+9 
-21 SRLGTSMASI
+21 MA
-31 RASTSLMSNAM
+31 
-42 TTSSTRM
+42 
-49 SSSMT
+49 
-54 GVAGA
+54 
-59 AAVVS
+59 
-64 EGLTRTS
+64 
-71 RSAQTASRSGQ
+71 
-82 SIMESMNKASGALK
+82 
-96 ATGTAASVFGGI
+96 
-108 MTLGIGS
+108 
-115 VVKTT
+115 VKTT

-175 TNDIIAAMPGVLATA
+175 TNDIIAAMPGLLATA
-190 AAGQLDLATTADI
+190 AAGQTDLATTADI
-203 TSNILTGFG
+203 TSNILSGFG
-212 LKAKETARVADVL
+212 LQAEETARVADVL
-225 AKTFTSSN
+225 TKAFTNSN
-233 TSMEMIGYT
+233 TDLEMLGYT
-242 MKYVAPIASAAGQ
+242 MKYVAPIAHASGQ
-255 SLESVAAAAGIL
+255 SLESVAAAAGLL
-267 GDAGIQGT
+267 GNAGIQGT

-287 LAAPPK
+287 LAGPPK
-293 AAREELHDLGITI
+293 AAREELHDLGVTV
-306 EDAKGKMKPLA
+306 EDAKGNMKPLA
-317 QIIGELTEATKDMSE
+317 QIIGELAEATKDMGE
-332 ADRLAAVSRISGVE
+332 ADRLAAISRISGVE

-353 LMKAGQGKIEAFTK
+353 LMDAGQGKIEAFTK

-380 KKQLENL
+380 KKQLDNL
-387 KGQLIILKSALQGA
+387 KGQLIILKSALEGA
-401 ALAIGNELLPAL
+401 AIAIGTALLPAL
-413 KVIASG
+413 KLITKG
-419 LQFLVDEFNKLPKPA
+419 LQFLVDKFNSLPKPVKSTIA
-434 KTVIAVLSA
+434 ILGAMATVLA
-443 LLAVVATLIGPFLFF
+443 LVTGPLLIL
-458 VGMIPGII
+458 VGMLPGII
-466 EGFALMKLFA
+466 TGFGLIAEFGALV
-476 LKLAPALL
+476 APALL
-484 PIVGVTAAVIAGLT
+484 PIAGVTAAVMAGLT

-567 NVIVKGLASIR
+567 NGIVKGLASIR
-578 SGFEDVKK
+578 SGFDDLKK

-593 GDFSGLAQF
+593 GDYSGIAEF
-602 IPNIIGMLLGGI
+602 IPNIIGILVGGI

-645 IINSLVNG
+645 IVNSLVNG

-664 GLEMITGLL
+664 GLEMMTGLL

-687 IQVVDTIIQTL
+687 TQVVDTIIQTL

-754 QVLTSLI
+754 QILTSLI

-872 ALIQNLPRIIEAGI
+872 ALIQNLPRIIEAGV

-1016 SYSPDVAIAH
+1016 SYDPAVALNTGGVRSIRRSFETSMTA
-1026 STPSGLSS
+1026 GLDSQKQQQPIIVENVLVVDS
-1034 TLSSAVSGTID
+1034 EELGRMTESAVSAEQGQKITIQNYMRGD
-1045 VNSRDDMIAAAIN
+1045 
-1058 RLEQSLDGMTIE
+1058 
-1070 MDGERVGQL
+1070 
-1079 VRPHVNEGNAVDALV
+1079 
-1094 RRYFD
+1094 